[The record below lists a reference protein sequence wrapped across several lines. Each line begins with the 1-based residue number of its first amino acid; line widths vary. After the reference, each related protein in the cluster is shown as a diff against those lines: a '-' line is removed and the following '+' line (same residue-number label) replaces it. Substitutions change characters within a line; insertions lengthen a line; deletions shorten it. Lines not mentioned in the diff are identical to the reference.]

1 MHPTKKLSLIPSL
14 ISCLSKNYM
23 HARSFHK
30 NIDIDDNTSFS
41 ARNGERDVK
50 DSQVIKTNLLHE

>member
-1 MHPTKKLSLIPSL
+1 
-14 ISCLSKNYM
+14 M